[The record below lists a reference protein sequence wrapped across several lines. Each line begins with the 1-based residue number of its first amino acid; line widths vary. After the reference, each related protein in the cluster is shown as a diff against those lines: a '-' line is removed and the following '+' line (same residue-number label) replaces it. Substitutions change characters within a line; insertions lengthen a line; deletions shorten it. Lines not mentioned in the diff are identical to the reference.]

1 MIMPAGQRLLL
12 PASPLFIWS
21 SLLVALLLTML
32 GKEPWMPDLLA
43 LVLVF
48 WTIHQPLRVGMLA
61 AFCFGLIMDVHQAGL
76 LGQHAL
82 SYTALSFLSIMIHRR
97 VLWFPVPAQ
106 ALQLLPLML
115 AAHILELL
123 VRLISGGAMPAWS
136 FWLSPVLQALLWP
149 LASIVLLMP
158 QRRAPDPDLNRP
170 L

>member
-97 VLWFPVPAQ
+97 VLWFPVPSQ
-106 ALQLLPLML
+106 ALQLLPLMV
-115 AAHILELL
+115 AAHVLELV
-123 VRLISGGAMPAWS
+123 VRLISGGAMPSWS
-136 FWLSPVLQALLWP
+136 FWIAPLLQALLWP
-149 LASIVLLMP
+149 LTSIVLLMP

>member
-1 MIMPAGQRLLL
+1 MIMPTGQQLLL

-21 SLLVALLLTML
+21 SLIVALLLTML
-32 GKEPWMPDLLA
+32 GQEPWMPDLLA

-106 ALQLLPLML
+106 ALQLLPLMM

-123 VRLISGGAMPAWS
+123 VRLLSGGAMPAWS
-136 FWLSPVLQALLWP
+136 FWISPLLQALLWP

>member
-1 MIMPAGQRLLL
+1 MIMPTGQQLLL

-21 SLLVALLLTML
+21 SLIAALLLTML
-32 GKEPWMPDLLA
+32 GNEPWMPDLLA

-106 ALQLLPLML
+106 ALQLLPLMV
-115 AAHILELL
+115 AAHLLELL
-123 VRLISGGAMPAWS
+123 VRLVSGGAMPAWS
-136 FWLSPVLQALLWP
+136 FWLSPLLQALLWP
-149 LASIVLLMP
+149 LASIVLLLP

>member
-1 MIMPAGQRLLL
+1 MIMPTGQQLLL
-12 PASPLFIWS
+12 PASPLFIWA
-21 SLLVALLLTML
+21 SLILALLLTML
-32 GKEPWMPDLLA
+32 GSEPWMPDLLA

-158 QRRAPDPDLNRP
+158 QKRAPDPDLNRP

>member
-1 MIMPAGQRLLL
+1 MIMPTGQQLLL

-21 SLLVALLLTML
+21 SLIVALLLTML
-32 GKEPWMPDLLA
+32 GNEPWMPDLLA

-61 AFCFGLIMDVHQAGL
+61 AFSFGLIMDVHQAGL

-97 VLWFPVPAQ
+97 VLWFAVPAQ

-115 AAHILELL
+115 AAHVLELL
-123 VRLISGGAMPAWS
+123 VRLVSGGTMPVWS
-136 FWLSPVLQALLWP
+136 FWLSPLLQALLWP

-158 QRRAPDPDLNRP
+158 QKRAPDPDLNRP

>member
-1 MIMPAGQRLLL
+1 MIMPTGQQLLL

-21 SLLVALLLTML
+21 SLILALLMTML
-32 GKEPWMPDLLA
+32 GNELA

-123 VRLISGGAMPAWS
+123 VRLISGGAMPVWS

-158 QRRAPDPDLNRP
+158 QKRAPDPDLNRP

>member
-1 MIMPAGQRLLL
+1 MIMPTGQQLLL

-21 SLLVALLLTML
+21 SLIVALLLTML
-32 GKEPWMPDLLA
+32 GNEPWMPDLLA

-106 ALQLLPLML
+106 ALQLLPLMV
-115 AAHILELL
+115 AAHLLELL
-123 VRLISGGAMPAWS
+123 VRLVSGGAMPAWS
-136 FWLSPVLQALLWP
+136 FWLSPLLQALLWP
-149 LASIVLLMP
+149 LASIVLLLP

>member
-1 MIMPAGQRLLL
+1 MIMPTGQQLLL
-12 PASPLFIWS
+12 PASPLFIWA
-21 SLLVALLLTML
+21 SLILALLLTML
-32 GKEPWMPDLLA
+32 GSEPWMPDLLA

-97 VLWFPVPAQ
+97 VLWFTVPAQ

-158 QRRAPDPDLNRP
+158 QKRAPDPDLNRP